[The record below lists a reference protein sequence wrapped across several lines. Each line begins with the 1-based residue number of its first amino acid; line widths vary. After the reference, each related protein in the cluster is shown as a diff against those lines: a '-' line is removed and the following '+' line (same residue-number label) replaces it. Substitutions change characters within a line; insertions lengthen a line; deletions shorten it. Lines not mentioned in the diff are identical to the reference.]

1 VLLGNSVSAS
11 QLSVDCRALPPGCRP
26 RQVRSFTA
34 PLCWSKVNFEE
45 NFQQHPVFRAPAQDQ
60 ELFCF
65 HTLCRCLSICSCASC
80 GLCVFAC
87 VCVPVCRW
95 GSFKQ
100 LALSANVDAPCP
112 TDSAH
117 LYISVVV
124 PVCAKTTQPS
134 CFMNCRVLKQSKR
147 KYAAYTHTN
156 NDLKHACAKAY
167 REAENVMFTIDHAKA
182 AMQNPTSVQF
192 IVSAVDDATYY
203 HVSS

>member
-1 VLLGNSVSAS
+1 MSSAPGALLHCSTLLEQSPLCS
-11 QLSVDCRALPPGCRP
+11 S
-26 RQVRSFTA
+26 

-65 HTLCRCLSICSCASC
+65 HTLCRCLSICSRASC

-156 NDLKHACAKAY
+156 NESRMCEGVQGGRKRDVYNRSCQGCYAK
-167 REAENVMFTIDHAKA
+167 
-182 AMQNPTSVQF
+182 S
-192 IVSAVDDATYY
+192 
-203 HVSS
+203 HVRAIHRVCCR